1 MMQSYNRFVSLLC
14 LFTLFSVGYSFSFVT
29 PAANRYNNNNLYTRT
44 LHTDLA
50 FSQSNNRNNNAYS
63 LNRISLGASI
73 TSDTIATEKDEQG
86 ATNADVTVPITELT
100 LEVQERGAAEK
111 VLNAVLLMAC
121 FGYAFYTIFNID
133 HGMTR
138 GWTQSEIAYRIPLDN
153 WNNYE
158 TSLSNHPIETK
169 TIINV
174 VIYLLGDW
182 LSQTAFQKKNVL
194 DFDASRTIRNGF
206 IGLCFGPL
214 VHMYYEWSDTILPP
228 TDVVNRVQKII
239 MDQTLYLSIK
249 CSMYITAVGLL
260 GGDSIEDVTDNVKER
275 ILPILFTAWR
285 FWPLVHCVT
294 YGLIPARHRILWVNC
309 VDLIWNAILASK
321 ASGDA
326 PIEED
331 VVEGE
336 EIVIIPA
343 QDSVL
348 AANSVLPGEDL
359 SGSTAAATSV
369 PFFMTEVTPSEIE
382 EDEDVVVVT
391 EEVVSLMDEKKDKN
405 FNMSMSEPV
414 TA

>member
-1 MMQSYNRFVSLLC
+1 MMQSRHRVASLVCVLGFFRTAC
-14 LFTLFSVGYSFSFVT
+14 AFSFVT
-29 PAANRYNNNNLYTRT
+29 PALRTRIV
-44 LHTDLA
+44 HPDLA
-50 FSQSNNRNNNAYS
+50 FSPTKNSNPLLRINAQTS
-63 LNRISLGASI
+63 RSIHKFARDASV
-73 TSDTIATEKDEQG
+73 TSDTIVTENDEQETSMKV
-86 ATNADVTVPITELT
+86 AETTSELT
-100 LEVQERGAAEK
+100 LEVPERSSAEK

-121 FGYAFYTIFNID
+121 FGYAFYVIFNID
-133 HGMTR
+133 NGMTR

-169 TIINV
+169 TLINV
-174 VIYLLGDW
+174 IIYLLGDW
-182 LSQTAFQKKNVL
+182 LSQTAFQQKNVL
-194 DFDASRTIRNGF
+194 DFDALRTIRNGF

-228 TDVVNRVQKII
+228 TDLINRVQKIF

-275 ILPILFTAWR
+275 IIPIMFTAWK

-294 YGLIPARHRILWVNC
+294 YGIIPARHRILWVNC

-326 PIEED
+326 PGEED
-331 VVEGE
+331 VVEAE

-343 QDSVL
+343 ENSVL
-348 AANSVLPGEDL
+348 AATAVLPGKDL
-359 SGSTAAATSV
+359 SGSTAAP
-369 PFFMTEVTPSEIE
+369 PFFAMY
-382 EDEDVVVVT
+382 
-391 EEVVSLMDEKKDKN
+391 EEVVPTKVEDEEIVAIQEEIVTILNDNTDKN
-405 FNMSMSEPV
+405 FNISMTEQAPV

>member
-1 MMQSYNRFVSLLC
+1 MMQSRHRVASLVCVLGFFRTAC
-14 LFTLFSVGYSFSFVT
+14 AFSFVT
-29 PAANRYNNNNLYTRT
+29 PALRTRIV
-44 LHTDLA
+44 HPDLA
-50 FSQSNNRNNNAYS
+50 FSPTKNSNPLLRINAQTS
-63 LNRISLGASI
+63 RSIHKFARDASV
-73 TSDTIATEKDEQG
+73 TSDTIVTENDEQETSMKV
-86 ATNADVTVPITELT
+86 AETTSELT
-100 LEVQERGAAEK
+100 LEVPERSSAEK

-121 FGYAFYTIFNID
+121 FGYAFYVIFNID
-133 HGMTR
+133 NGMTR

-169 TIINV
+169 TLINV
-174 VIYLLGDW
+174 IIYLLGDW
-182 LSQTAFQKKNVL
+182 LSQTAFQQKNVL
-194 DFDASRTIRNGF
+194 DFDALRTIRNGF

-228 TDVVNRVQKII
+228 TDLINRVQKIF

-275 ILPILFTAWR
+275 IIPIMFTAWK

-294 YGLIPARHRILWVNC
+294 YGIIPARHRILWVNC

-326 PIEED
+326 PGEED
-331 VVEGE
+331 VVEAE

-343 QDSVL
+343 ENSVL
-348 AANSVLPGEDL
+348 AATAVLPGKDL
-359 SGSTAAATSV
+359 SGSTAAP
-369 PFFMTEVTPSEIE
+369 PFFAMY
-382 EDEDVVVVT
+382 
-391 EEVVSLMDEKKDKN
+391 EEVVPTKVEDEEIVAIQQEIVTILNDNTDKN
-405 FNMSMSEPV
+405 FNISMTEQAPV